1 MQYWILKSYFISDL
15 STNAATL
22 FEVPL
27 VTQAVYLKN
36 DLTKIKEDVYSSSR
50 FSNSTFEFTEKTSA
64 ISDKESVQVN
74 LVKEEEEAEVQW
86 RGSWVMQSFFAS
98 LA

>member
-1 MQYWILKSYFISDL
+1 MNIESYFISDL

-22 FEVPL
+22 LEVHL

-36 DLTKIKEDVYSSSR
+36 DLTKTKEDVYSSSR
-50 FSNSTFEFTEKTSA
+50 FSNSTFEFTEETSA

-74 LVKEEEEAEVQW
+74 LVKEEEEAEVQ
-86 RGSWVMQSFFAS
+86 
-98 LA
+98 